1 MIAAAKERVPRW
13 EPAFPKGA
21 DPGFLA
27 ALVTQ
32 TPRAWVTPLL
42 AGLNVAIFLAMTIAR
57 VDPWLPDARSLIKWG
72 ANYGPLTTAGQPW
85 RLLASAFLH
94 AGSPHL
100 VINMVLLWQAGF
112 LVERLVGNWAF
123 LIAYLLAALCGS
135 VASLAWNPYVISA
148 GASAAALGVYGV
160 LLGYLLRSGGP
171 VPRKVIGRLA
181 RTAPVWI
188 AVSLILG
195 VLMPGIDLAAHLG
208 GLAAGFGAGLVLS
221 RPLGTRTSERAWL
234 RCFVLSCVGLAA
246 VAGVFALIP
255 QAVDLPAEMSAFRQ
269 MQLATLNV
277 YDTAVVEKRRGRLS
291 DADFVKLVDEQVR
304 PPWMKHLL
312 LLRSLGRLRG
322 ADKEVVNTTASYIDL
337 RERAWAKIS
346 QAIRT
351 HDGAMMT
358 EARVLGSEAAALA
371 KSVHDKND

>member
-1 MIAAAKERVPRW
+1 
-13 EPAFPKGA
+13 
-21 DPGFLA
+21 
-27 ALVTQ
+27 
-32 TPRAWVTPLL
+32 
-42 AGLNVAIFLAMTIAR
+42 
-57 VDPWLPDARSLIKWG
+57 
-72 ANYGPLTTAGQPW
+72 
-85 RLLASAFLH
+85 
-94 AGSPHL
+94 
-100 VINMVLLWQAGF
+100 
-112 LVERLVGNWAF
+112 
-123 LIAYLLAALCGS
+123 
-135 VASLAWNPYVISA
+135 
-148 GASAAALGVYGV
+148 
-160 LLGYLLRSGGP
+160 
-171 VPRKVIGRLA
+171 
-181 RTAPVWI
+181 
-188 AVSLILG
+188 
-195 VLMPGIDLAAHLG
+195 
-208 GLAAGFGAGLVLS
+208 
-221 RPLGTRTSERAWL
+221 
-234 RCFVLSCVGLAA
+234 